1 MKDFLKMV
9 LGSCLGV
16 VLASLLVMFIFFA
29 MVGAAIGSFVDSFSS
44 DKKTKPVKPESLL
57 LLDLKGPVG
66 ETSAINP
73 FVSYDSEEK
82 RDYTLPEIIKALEVA
97 KEEPDVEAVVLN
109 LEEAQLNFA
118 TAKELRDAL
127 RRVQQTGKKVYAYS
141 DHYSYL
147 NYYVSSV
154 ADRVMGGPEGSLNIT
169 GLTSNTLFTK
179 GLQKKLGVEIQVFK
193 VGTFKGA
200 VEPFILDG
208 LSEANRLQIS
218 EYLSGLWQ
226 GTISEMAASR
236 GVEPALFQ
244 QFADEAM
251 FLDKMSDAQSVGLMD
266 TLVYR
271 IDLDQVLASM
281 IYDDKDM
288 EIEYLRVEDLLPLY
302 QEDRGGDEIALIYAE
317 GNIIVSSGEEDDP
330 FATQKV
336 ITERVVEQL
345 REAREDEDIKA
356 VVLRV
361 NSGGGAVTTSEL
373 ICHEL
378 TLLKQEK
385 PVVVSMGDYA
395 ASGGYY
401 ISSHASTIVANPYT
415 LTGSIGIFGMIPN
428 VEGTMQKLGLK
439 EETVSTSATGSFNI
453 SKPMNPKL
461 AGKMQQMIESGYDQF
476 ITRVAT
482 GRGLT
487 KAEVDSIGQGR
498 VWLGA
503 KALELGLVDKL
514 GGLEVAIQEAARLAE
529 LTDYSVVERDDHKEW
544 WQRLFGV
551 DLRATAK
558 YFTMTN
564 EERLWRQTETYL
576 QEMSGV
582 KALPPYDITQVGV
595 AASAKH
601 PRLTIG
607 L

>member
-29 MVGAAIGSFVDSFSS
+29 MVGAAIGSFVDGFSS

-251 FLDKMSDAQSVGLMD
+251 FLDKMSDAQSIGLMD

-378 TLLKQEK
+378 ALLKQEK

>member
-251 FLDKMSDAQSVGLMD
+251 FLDKMSDAQSIGLMD

-317 GNIIVSSGEEDDP
+317 GNIIVSSGEEDNP

-378 TLLKQEK
+378 ALLKQEK

>member
-251 FLDKMSDAQSVGLMD
+251 FLDKMSDAQSIGLMD

>member
-82 RDYTLPEIIKALEVA
+82 RDYTLPEIIKALEEA

-251 FLDKMSDAQSVGLMD
+251 FLDKMSDAQSIGLMD

-317 GNIIVSSGEEDDP
+317 GNIIVSSGEEDNP
-330 FATQKV
+330 FSTQKV

-378 TLLKQEK
+378 ALLKQEK